1 RHREDDLRLLPVGLL
16 ELPTNEQIE
25 FLIRAAHFDVRLQ
38 GDRVVA
44 LYERVQELVDRDR
57 LAALVALAEIVALQ
71 HASDGM
77 PCGKLDQT
85 RSAHFVH
92 PAGIEL
98 DARALRIED
107 LEDLLL

>member
-1 RHREDDLRLLPVGLL
+1 
-16 ELPTNEQIE
+16 
-25 FLIRAAHFDVRLQ
+25 
-38 GDRVVA
+38 

-107 LEDLLL
+107 LEDLLLIGRRIRLDFFRRQSRAGRVAAGRIADEPREVADQENDLVAEFL